1 MKLRVHGNSVRLR
14 LRRSEVERF
23 GKEGQLE
30 ESLQIGAGRLGYRL
44 LRSAVT
50 AVEADFEFGVLRIEV
65 PAAEAD
71 AWVNGDEVGIYVQT
85 PTVEVLLEKEFRR
98 TSQKSELD
106 EDLYPNPRAGK
117 HLQQIEAQVQAQAS
131 RLA

>member
-23 GKEGQLE
+23 GKEGVLE
-30 ESLQIGAGRLGYRL
+30 ESLRIGAGQLGYRL
-44 LRSAVT
+44 LRSKET
-50 AVEADFEFGVLRIEV
+50 AVQADFESGVVCIYV
-65 PAAEAD
+65 PEAMAD
-71 AWVNGDEVGIYVQT
+71 AWVNGEDVGIYATT

-98 TSQKSELD
+98 TSQKTEFD

-117 HLQQIEAQVQAQAS
+117 HLQQIE
-131 RLA
+131 R